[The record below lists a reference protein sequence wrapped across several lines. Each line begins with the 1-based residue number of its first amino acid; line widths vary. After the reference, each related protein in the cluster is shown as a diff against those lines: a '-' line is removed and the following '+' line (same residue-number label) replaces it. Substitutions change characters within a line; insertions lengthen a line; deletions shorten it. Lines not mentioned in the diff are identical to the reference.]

1 MTTFRL
7 LGVSSICLA
16 LAGCSTL
23 AAYPGAPLPASELAL
38 IKGDPKFRINPV
50 AAYLRS
56 IDGVALAD
64 TQAAAK
70 VSPGEHELVA
80 DCVVSESGDRRRVQ
94 LKVVVSAGESY
105 TLEPQLG
112 SANQACV
119 DVRLVK
125 DY

>member
-1 MTTFRL
+1 MAYIRL
-7 LGVSSICLA
+7 LAVIVICAVLA
-16 LAGCSTL
+16 ACSTRN
-23 AAYPGAPLPASELAL
+23 AYPGAARPASEVAR

-56 IDGVALAD
+56 VDGVALAD
-64 TQAAAK
+64 TQAAAD
-70 VSPGEHELVA
+70 VLPGEHELVA

-94 LKVVVSAGESY
+94 LRVVVRAGESY

-119 DVRLVK
+119 DIRLVK